1 MNKKST
7 ISIDV
12 NVDEHFI
19 PEKITWEATDSQE
32 PGKNEAKAMMLSL
45 WDKHEANTLR
55 IDLWTKE
62 MTVDEMKA
70 FIVQSIL
77 TMGDVFERATNE
89 KEIAEEIRL
98 FGKELLEKI
107 KEQEEKSRQ

>member
-1 MNKKST
+1 MNKEST
-7 ISIDV
+7 ISI
-12 NVDEHFI
+12 NVKMDEHFI

-32 PGKNEAKAMMLSL
+32 PGISEAKSVMLSI

-70 FIVQSIL
+70 FVVQSIL
-77 TMGDVFERATNE
+77 TMGDVFERATGE
-89 KEIAEEIRL
+89 KEIADDIRTFGQSL
-98 FGKELLEKI
+98 FDKI
-107 KEQEEKSRQ
+107 REQENK